1 MKKIV
6 FLLSLLF
13 VCTLTAQSVKL
24 AELDSLFD
32 HYERHQAFF
41 GNVLIKGHGEVLYNR
56 SVGYQNLENNK
67 KNTLNTLFLIG
78 SITKTYTATLILQ
91 LAEENKLNLSDKLA
105 KYYPGIPNAD
115 KIDVEMLL
123 RHRSGLFNYTN
134 EEGFIENVSQP
145 VSKEA
150 FLTKVKGYETVF
162 EPDARYEYSNTNYM
176 LLGYIIEDASG
187 NSYKKQLEEGILRK
201 LQLKNT
207 YLGRPVDNRYFA
219 KSYLR
224 KGDKWEPTMPE
235 WNTDWA
241 WSAGALAAT
250 LEDLA
255 VFYEALFSG
264 KLITQESL
272 EKMLDIKE
280 GYGLGIASFPFNDK
294 KLYGHTG
301 GIESYRSTV
310 GYNRED
316 GLLLV
321 QFVNATNYFNPN
333 DISVQLLNAVYGK
346 PLEFADF
353 SRTPVEVA
361 ETVLKTYEG
370 IYGNPEFP
378 LDIKVFVK
386 DRELYG
392 QATGQGAFPLTPY
405 SDTEYEFK
413 QAGIK
418 MSFYKKNGKQLFL
431 FKQGNL
437 KYDFIRQE
445 DN

>member
-1 MKKIV
+1 MKRIAFILCLILVFTVSAQNPKI
-6 FLLSLLF
+6 
-13 VCTLTAQSVKL
+13 

-32 HYERHQAFF
+32 HYQKNDAFF
-41 GNVLIKGHGEVLYNR
+41 GNVLLKKDGEILYER

-67 KNTLNTLFLIG
+67 KNTLNSLFLIG

-105 KYYPGIPNAD
+105 RYYPEIPNAD
-115 KIDVEMLL
+115 KIDIEMLL

-145 VSKEA
+145 ISKES
-150 FLTKVKGYETVF
+150 FLKKVKGYEIVF
-162 EPDARYEYSNTNYM
+162 EPDAQYEYSNTNYM

-187 NSYKKQLEEGILRK
+187 NSYKKQLEEEILGK
-201 LQLKNT
+201 LGLKNT
-207 YLGRPVDNRYFA
+207 YLGRPLDKTHFA

-224 KGDKWEPTMPE
+224 KGDKWEPTVPE

-264 KLITQESL
+264 KLIAQESL

-280 GYGLGIASFPFNDK
+280 GYGYGITSFPFNDK
-294 KLYGHTG
+294 KFYGHSG

-310 GYNRED
+310 GYNKED
-316 GLLLV
+316 GVLLV

-333 DISVQLLNAVYGK
+333 DISIQLLNGVYGK
-346 PLEFADF
+346 PLDFPDF
-353 SRTPVEVA
+353 SRRPVEVDGV
-361 ETVLKTYEG
+361 VLKGYEG
-370 IYGNPEFP
+370 VYDNPEFP
-378 LDIKVFVK
+378 LDIKVYIK
-386 DRELYG
+386 DNELYG

-405 SDTEYEFK
+405 SNTEFEFK
-413 QAGIK
+413 PAGIK
-418 MSFYKKNGKQLFL
+418 MSFYKKDGKQLFL
-431 FKQGNL
+431 FKQGNI
-437 KYDFIRQE
+437 KFDFIRK
-445 DN
+445 